1 MCCFLKDVFENL
13 KKHKGFTLV
22 ELLAVIVIISILSFV
37 IIPSIS
43 KYMERGKKDYNVKLE
58 DSFLLAGKNYFADN
72 SSKIPKY
79 ENGASRVTL
88 GELESLGLVSGD
100 FYDSDSAKCDLN
112 MSYVKVAN
120 NGNNKYVYTPCLKC
134 GDSFSEKEECNMLL
148 TNNDSY
154 SCKVTLPSGSDSKW
168 YNSDSLNNVKATVN
182 VKKNATSYVG
192 DFKYFYGGL
201 EVLLDTSN
209 SFTLDRISLDAKEN
223 GHVLVDIDGENN
235 RIDCTFD
242 KIKLDD
248 DPPKCT
254 LNSFEANPICT
265 DSGGSYCKEIDSNFC
280 TTHGSIKTCIVYDN
294 AGNSGT
300 CSATKPDVPEEPTDP
315 VKDVTSPTCTV
326 SSDSSKWYNSNVKV
340 TAKCTDDSGSCT
352 VSSKT
357 HTFTSSGSY
366 EFKFSDAA
374 GNEGS
379 CTAKVK
385 IDKTPPKCAVSKSP
399 SSTWINSSSSDK
411 SVMLYG
417 TCSDTG
423 GSGCKSSKVSSG
435 PWTKQGMR
443 NLSPGYV
450 YDNAGNKTKCG
461 TAKVYID
468 TTPPKCAGAV
478 RNGTKDGNVQYKYT
492 YTDNVSGVKSEK
504 HGHCYTSSN
513 AERPYKCSTESP
525 YSRLTD
531 ASYRSFDS
539 PSTKETR
546 NYNYK
551 YGTGTVLIYFK
562 IKDVAGNEAYC
573 KFHTDP
579 YAYSYKHSW

>member
-1 MCCFLKDVFENL
+1 MCCFVKNVFDNL

-22 ELLAVIVIISILSFV
+22 ELLAVIVIISILSFA

-43 KYMERGKKDYNVKLE
+43 KYMERGKDDYNVKLE

-100 FYDSDSAKCDLN
+100 FYDSDGAKCDLD
-112 MSYVKVAN
+112 MSYVKVLKQD
-120 NGNNKYVYTPCLKC
+120 NNKYVYTPCLKC
-134 GDSFSEKEECNMLL
+134 GDSFSDKDECNMLS
-148 TNNDSY
+148 TDNDSY
-154 SCKVTLPSGSDSKW
+154 SCRVSLSSNSDKW
-168 YNSDSLNNVKATVN
+168 YNSESLENVRATVN
-182 VKKNATSYVG
+182 VTKNVASYVG
-192 DFKYFYGGL
+192 DFKYFYSGS
-201 EVLLDTSN
+201 EV
-209 SFTLDRISLDAKEN
+209 SLDNNKSFLLTEISWNANEN
-223 GHVLVDIDGENN
+223 GYVLVDIDGEERN
-235 RIDCTFD
+235 ILCSFD
-242 KIKLDD
+242 GINLDNDSPTCKLDSFD
-248 DPPKCT
+248 ADPV
-254 LNSFEANPICT
+254 CT
-265 DSGGSYCKEIDSNFC
+265 DEGGSGCKKIDFSSCSIN
-280 TTHGSIKTCIVYDN
+280 GSTKTCTVYDY

-300 CSATKPDVPEEPTDP
+300 CSATNPDEPSEP
-315 VKDVTSPTCTV
+315 VQDVTSPICTV
-326 SSDSSKWYNSNVKV
+326 NSDSSKWYNSNVKV
-340 TAKCTDDSGSCT
+340 TATCTDDSGSCT

-366 EFKFSDAA
+366 TFEFYDASNNK
-374 GNEGS
+374 GT

-411 SVMLYG
+411 SVMVYG
-417 TCSDTG
+417 TCSDIG
-423 GSGCKSSKVSSG
+423 GSGCKTSKVSSG

-525 YSRLTD
+525 YGRLTD